1 MRLSEGPF
9 FGLPVPAVPARG
21 VQSSDMSGA
30 NLKRSLHLGDLI
42 IMGLIL
48 IQPTAPMPLF
58 GVVFDQARGHVV
70 SAVLV
75 AMIGMMCTAWS
86 YGRLSQV
93 FPSAGSAYTY
103 VGQTLHPGLG
113 YLAGWA
119 MLMDYVLN
127 PVICAIWCA
136 KAMANILPM
145 LPVPAL
151 KIFFALFFTGLNLR
165 RIEAT
170 ARMNRW
176 LAAAMGAVI
185 VWMLAATVLWVARQ
199 PALEPGFFFRPFY
212 DPAHFQFPLFAAG
225 TSLAVLTYIGFDAI
239 STLSEEVV
247 DPKRNILRG
256 TVLVCLII
264 GVLSA
269 VEVYAA
275 QLVWPVGEKF
285 PDVDTAYVHVAGR
298 AGGAWLFHAINLTL
312 LIATIGSGSGAVMAG
327 SRVLFG
333 MGRDG
338 SLPRAFFGFVDP
350 ATGVP
355 SRNVLLV
362 GSLTLVGSLLLGY
375 DTGAA
380 LLNFGA
386 FVGFMGVNLAALR
399 RFGFNPVPIGGFL
412 ICAYLWA
419 NLSFS
424 ARLLGLVWLTL
435 GIAIGASQTKGF
447 RAVK

>member
-1 MRLSEGPF
+1 
-9 FGLPVPAVPARG
+9 
-21 VQSSDMSGA
+21 MSGA

-58 GVVFDQARGHVV
+58 GVVFNQAQGHVV
-70 SAVLV
+70 TAVLV

-86 YGRLSQV
+86 YGRMSQIY
-93 FPSAGSAYTY
+93 PSAGSAYTY
-103 VGQTLHPGLG
+103 VGRTLHPGLG
-113 YLAGWA
+113 YLAGWS

-136 KAMANILPM
+136 KAMANIAPM

-151 KIFFALFFTGLNLR
+151 KAFFALLFMMLNLR

-170 ARMNRW
+170 ARLNRW
-176 LAAAMGAVI
+176 LAGVMGLVI
-185 VWMLAATVLWVARQ
+185 MWMLVATVNWLFRQ
-199 PALEPGFFFRPFY
+199 PSLDPGHFLRPFY
-212 DPAHFQFPLFAAG
+212 DPAHFRLDLFAAG

-247 DPKRNILRG
+247 EPQKNILRG

-275 QLVWPVGEKF
+275 QLVWPVGEAF

-298 AGGAWLFHAINLTL
+298 AGGMALFQAINLTL
-312 LIATIGSGSGAVMAG
+312 LVATVGSGSGAMMAG
-327 SRVLFG
+327 ARVLFG

-338 SLPRAFFGFVDP
+338 SLPKGFFSYVDP
-350 ATGVP
+350 STGVP
-355 SRNVLLV
+355 SRNVLLM
-362 GSLTLVGSLLLGY
+362 GAISLIGGALLDY
-375 DTGAA
+375 ETGAA

-386 FVGFMGVNLAALR
+386 FVGFMGVNLSALR
-399 RFGFNPVPIGGFL
+399 QFGWNPIPIGGFL

-419 NLSFS
+419 NLSDS
-424 ARLLGLVWLTL
+424 ARLIGCLWLAL
-435 GIAIGASQTKGF
+435 GILWGAIQTRGF
-447 RAVK
+447 RTVK